1 MFLDNLDESWKRRNK
16 GGTVMVP
23 KKIFLL
29 KFADDVA
36 LVAEDAQSLNDVT
49 KVSKIRGKKLVASEY
64 SEKEGDSI

>member
-1 MFLDNLDESWKRRNK
+1 
-16 GGTVMVP
+16 MVP